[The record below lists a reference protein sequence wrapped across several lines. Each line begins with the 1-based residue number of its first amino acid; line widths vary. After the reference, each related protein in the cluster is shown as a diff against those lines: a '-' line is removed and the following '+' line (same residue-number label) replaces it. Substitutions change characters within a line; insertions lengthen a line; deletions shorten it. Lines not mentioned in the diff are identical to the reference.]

1 MKIKAAWTELTAQQL
16 VRHEALFK
24 LLEDTQGIDDV
35 AQLARRAAT
44 QWKYFANVAS
54 FRLAVTCPQ
63 GFLIVDGFRGE
74 ARVKQQPDLPPWDAH
89 HWQALRPSLV
99 SPAEPHEG
107 PPPPAHLAGR
117 NVAQIE
123 VIPFL
128 REGRC
133 IAVLSA
139 AGRHEPF
146 SELDQKFI
154 RMFGGHF
161 AQRVSDLL
169 LREAALNSLI
179 SKATHDALTG
189 LLNRGAIMERLA
201 AQLALARRTGQ
212 ALSVVLADVDHFKQV
227 NDTLGHQAGDTVLV
241 EVAQRLNRMTRV
253 GDHLGRY
260 GGEEFLFVL
269 YPCSAE
275 EAVAAAERF
284 RRAVA
289 GDRVSLGAG
298 ADERTAMTIS
308 LGTASSGAGGDEAVD
323 TLLRRA
329 DDALY
334 LAKSSGRN
342 RVVAADASAPT
353 PG

>member
-35 AQLARRAAT
+35 GHVARRAAT
-44 QWKYFANVAS
+44 QWKYFANVTS
-54 FRLAVTCPQ
+54 FRLAVASPQ

-74 ARVKQQPDLPPWDAH
+74 AQVVQSPALSPWDAH
-89 HWQALRPSLV
+89 HWQALRPSLFV
-99 SPAEPHEG
+99 PALPHDG

-117 NVAQIE
+117 TVAEIE

-128 REGRC
+128 RDGRC

-146 SELDQKFI
+146 SELDKKFI
-154 RMFGGHF
+154 RMYGGHL

-169 LREAALNSLI
+169 LREAALQALI

-212 ALSVVLADVDHFKQV
+212 PLSVVLADADHFKQV
-227 NDTLGHQAGDTVLV
+227 NDTHGHQAGDAVLG
-241 EVAQRLNRMTRV
+241 EMARRLARMTRV

-289 GDRVSLGAG
+289 DEPVSLGTG
-298 ADERTAMTIS
+298 ERLATTIS
-308 LGTASSGAGGDEAVD
+308 LGAACSRAIDDEAID
-323 TLLRRA
+323 SLLRRA

-334 LAKSSGRN
+334 AAKSDGRN
-342 RVVAADASAPT
+342 RVVAADGLPPAAA
-353 PG
+353 